1 MKPCARSPTKSPAS
15 WIGSRPRTRAA
26 GRRSTTRSATG
37 RVPARRAINNN
48 AARRGPVE
56 EYLITNVS
64 GARRD

>member
-1 MKPCARSPTKSPAS
+1 MKPCARGATKSPAS
-15 WIGSRPRTRAA
+15 WIGSRPRTRA
-26 GRRSTTRSATG
+26 GRRSTT
-37 RVPARRAINNN
+37 RRAINNN